1 MKKQTLKKI
10 FFQEYY
16 ELIIIFKRENIF
28 FFLNQLSFDTLNDV
42 NEEITSIEI
51 EMEYFEFQKQ
61 LINIYNKYRNNILK
75 VIIYGTLKEEQ
86 EKIVKKI
93 IPYKLLDIKG

>member
-1 MKKQTLKKI
+1 MKKQTLKKN

-61 LINIYNKYRNNILK
+61 LIYIYNKYRNNILK

>member
-93 IPYKLLDIKG
+93 IPYKLLDIKR

>member
-1 MKKQTLKKI
+1 
-10 FFQEYY
+10 
-16 ELIIIFKRENIF
+16 
-28 FFLNQLSFDTLNDV
+28 
-42 NEEITSIEI
+42 
-51 EMEYFEFQKQ
+51 MEYFEFQKQ

>member
-1 MKKQTLKKI
+1 MKKQTLKKN

-93 IPYKLLDIKG
+93 IPYKLLDIKR